1 MGEPPQGQG
10 DGEGSGGGGGAAG
23 GGEDDGSA
31 QAADVAGA
39 GHWAAFRVG
48 GGPVGCRACGLVQ
61 PCERADRT
69 GPDPVMARRYY
80 APGQGGRIR
89 AVRKGSG
96 PGPGGEGARGGEA
109 VPAGNRPAHRVG
121 CTGRT
126 RADVGSGKGGGR
138 PERA

>member
-61 PCERADRT
+61 PCGRADRT
-69 GPDPVMARRYY
+69 GSDPVMAS
-80 APGQGGRIR
+80 GITLLVKEG
-89 AVRKGSG
+89 VSG
-96 PGPGGEGARGGEA
+96 PSGRDPDG
-109 VPAGNRPAHRVG
+109 VRVG
-121 CTGRT
+121 
-126 RADVGSGKGGGR
+126 GG
-138 PERA
+138 AWW